1 MNLNDALALIASFG
15 KTSFTGKES
24 QALGPSTITASYSAV
39 IASLANNTHQI
50 LPVEL
55 VHYIEHVCPA
65 GGLTVDAVG
74 HAVELLP
81 ATELAWQPSMYSG
94 LTGELA
100 KWQDDWLLIAHEGG
114 DPIIVKTTEQGKFS
128 PVYSAMQG
136 MGFWDF
142 APIADSIGQ
151 FLVCICAIEHAL
163 NFPGLNQ
170 PLDDDFNLAPAAANW
185 LFPLLRQ
192 HAGSYYDEWASVFEN
207 YQLG

>member
-1 MNLNDALALIASFG
+1 MIIDLNNAVTLISSFSPKQTEALLVKRGVEKKALSISSYLQNLVTDS
-15 KTSFTGKES
+15 
-24 QALGPSTITASYSAV
+24 
-39 IASLANNTHQI
+39 

-55 VHYIEHVCPA
+55 SHYITNVCPTN
-65 GGLTVDAVG
+65 GLTVEAVG
-74 HAVELLP
+74 HSVELLKDSQL
-81 ATELAWQPSMYSG
+81 TLQPSMYAE

-100 KWQDDWLLIAHEGG
+100 KWQDNWLLIAHEGG
-114 DPIIVKTTEQGKFS
+114 DPIIVKTTEQGEFS

-163 NFPGLNQ
+163 NFPGLDQ

-185 LFPLLRQ
+185 LFPFLRK